1 MVQSTANIAVAY
13 CKLDVF
19 LRQIPALLKLSS
31 RVGSFMIISRT
42 PVRVSFCGGGTD
54 LDSFAKKVEGGGMV
68 ISVAIAKYIHV
79 TVNDRFDSKIRL
91 SYSKL
96 ETTNT
101 VEEIEHDL
109 VREALKATGV
119 SNGIEIT
126 TIADIPSRGT
136 GLGSSSAVTVGVLN
150 ALYKH
155 IGRDVNP
162 EHLAKGAC
170 EIEIDK
176 LGEPIGRQDQYAAAF
191 GGMNRISFNPDGVEV
206 SPIALSRDLVERMER
221 EFSLVYT
228 NNTRS
233 ASAVLSEPP
242 LDQGDKIA
250 RLRAIRDQAAEA
262 EKLIRSG
269 DLKSLG
275 ALLHETWNVKR
286 GLSPLVSN
294 DNLDSLYSR
303 LIDLGANGGK
313 LLGAGGGGFFLIHGA
328 PDLRSRL
335 VDDLPPENR
344 VIPLKIDH
352 DGSRI
357 IHST

>member
-13 CKLDVF
+13 CNF
-19 LRQIPALLKLSS
+19 GISLRQIPALLKLSS
-31 RVGSFMIISRT
+31 RVGWFMIISRT

-54 LDSFAKKVEGGGMV
+54 LDSFAKKIEGGGMV

-79 TVNDRFDSKIRL
+79 TVNNRFDSKIRL
-91 SYSKL
+91 SYSKM
-96 ETTNT
+96 ETVNT

-109 VREALKATGV
+109 VREALKATGI

-150 ALYKH
+150 ALHRH
-155 IGRDVNP
+155 IGRDVSSQ
-162 EHLAKGAC
+162 HLAEEAC

-206 SPIALSRDLVERMER
+206 SPIALSGDIVERMER

-228 NNTRS
+228 DNTRS

-242 LDQGDKIA
+242 LDHGDKIA
-250 RLRAIRDQAAEA
+250 RLRVI
-262 EKLIRSG
+262 
-269 DLKSLG
+269 
-275 ALLHETWNVKR
+275 
-286 GLSPLVSN
+286 LS
-294 DNLDSLYSR
+294 
-303 LIDLGANGGK
+303 
-313 LLGAGGGGFFLIHGA
+313 LIH
-328 PDLRSRL
+328 
-335 VDDLPPENR
+335 
-344 VIPLKIDH
+344 I
-352 DGSRI
+352 
-357 IHST
+357 